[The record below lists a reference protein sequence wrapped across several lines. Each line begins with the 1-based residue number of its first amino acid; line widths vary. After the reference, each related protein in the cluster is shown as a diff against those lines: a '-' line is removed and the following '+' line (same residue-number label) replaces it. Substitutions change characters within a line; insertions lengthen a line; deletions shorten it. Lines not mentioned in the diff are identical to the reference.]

1 MIISWNNISSTIP
14 GHYNAAGEVDKLT
27 NKGNLIYLLATGWVL
42 YIGMSFIEK
51 FPKIWNTG
59 VSVTEENK
67 DKIYRIL
74 KDMLGCMKLLIA
86 LVFSYLTLQ
95 SISGDN
101 LSPLFLPVFLIL
113 MFGSIAFHLVRLYKA
128 K

>member
-42 YIGMSFIEK
+42 YIGMSFIEN
-51 FPKIWNTG
+51 FPKIWSTG

-74 KDMLGCMKLLIA
+74 KDMI
-86 LVFSYLTLQ
+86 
-95 SISGDN
+95 
-101 LSPLFLPVFLIL
+101 
-113 MFGSIAFHLVRLYKA
+113 
-128 K
+128 